1 MTTISVYNDVA
12 NFIANLGPEE
22 VLELKA
28 GDEMQARLEFL
39 IDKEKNEGLTAQ
51 EKDELDQCIVLERL
65 IRLAK
70 AKARHLLEQ

>member
-1 MTTISVYNDVA
+1 MTTTSVYNDVA
-12 NFIANLGPEE
+12 SFIANLGPEK

>member
-1 MTTISVYNDVA
+1 MTTTSVYNDVA
-12 NFIANLGPEE
+12 SFIANLGPEK

-70 AKARHLLEQ
+70 AKARY